1 MAIRKKATAKK
12 AGAKRTVRKTAKKAT
27 SRTRVARRTDDLH
40 LLANNA
46 TLMNVIEV
54 STETIDTLAAITNR
68 LQRAIHDLVDEG
80 APAQFGV
87 RKQARSNANTR
98 KKLL

>member
-12 AGAKRTVRKTAKKAT
+12 AGAKRTVRKTAKKV